1 MKILFAEQL
10 SKLRKERG
18 LSQDDLAEKLY
29 VTRQAISTWEKGD
42 VQPSLNTIENLA
54 DVLDVPVEK
63 LLFGKED
70 RNSFIHKKLD
80 RFLTEDDADKDWH
93 ENHRWREWQYKHIDN
108 GWEFIARYYWILF
121 GLIAMIAWAF
131 GRVN

>member
-10 SKLRKERG
+10 SKLRKEKG
-18 LSQDDLAEKLY
+18 LSQDDLAEKLF

-42 VQPSLNTIENLA
+42 VQPSLNTIESLA
-54 DVLDVPVEK
+54 EVLEVPVEK
-63 LLFGKED
+63 LLFGQED
-70 RNSFIHKKLD
+70 RNSLIHKKLD
-80 RFLTEDDADKDWH
+80 RFLTEDDVDKDW
-93 ENHRWREWQYKHIDN
+93 QYNHIDN

-121 GLIAMIAWAF
+121 GLIAMLAWAF